1 MTNPKPNA
9 GGASVAVTGVAV
21 NPTTANI
28 AVGGTT
34 QLAAVFA
41 PTNATD
47 KTGTWVSSNTAV
59 ATVDSTGKVTGKTA
73 GNTQITFTTTDG
85 AKTASAAITVA

>member
-47 KTGTWVSSNTAV
+47 KTGSQKQSRINNAERNHRH
-59 ATVDSTGKVTGKTA
+59 GG
-73 GNTQITFTTTDG
+73 
-85 AKTASAAITVA
+85 